1 MKRAYDI
8 VNQLV
13 DLIGYIDISWDADGN
28 SERWLYTR
36 KTPTVMA
43 GSRFKYLAPK
53 IKFGYQEL
61 VDAIAEAIDKE
72 EREDG
77 ATVVDTAVTVE
88 TETLDFNAL
97 YNEAKQIWTDL
108 INRAP
113 TDEEKERV
121 AMQMSKKV
129 ELIFGRKIKLSE
141 VTEDQVDLLNLAVL
155 DLRAMQ

>member
-1 MKRAYDI
+1 
-8 VNQLV
+8 
-13 DLIGYIDISWDADGN
+13 
-28 SERWLYTR
+28 
-36 KTPTVMA
+36 MA